1 MSQRARIVF
10 IFELLSQRIAFQI
23 HPVANSEHLGIFAM
37 LPPVNI
43 YARQADGRFVL
54 QSGYSSIAT
63 NAEIDIVSFLI
74 KRLPQS
80 LPILRTIQFG
90 EGVRNNTLLCT
101 VSLPRSDSPNMV
113 KNAVS
118 FGVEDVWAIALIDR
132 DNYPGTEIWPFSSL
146 ELHDGVG
153 SSMDPTPPR
162 STPKLDEINL
172 PFNSNVLDTATRQLL
187 SILSK
192 VPEARHERSP
202 TQPGKN
208 SILIG
213 NVQATLAALLARAG
227 LVVRMNG
234 PYGKYIF
241 SAKGNLDSVA
251 AAPDG
256 SSNGLPQGLV
266 WSSVG
271 MSDHADILAEHER
284 MSVAQLN
291 ELPSAAIREADGTGG
306 GKAIAYAFTGRDGAV
321 STLYVAPTY
330 RGMGLAG
337 AVVRRLRDKGALEP
351 PVLRDQS
358 DLEALEPEPIAMAG
372 IERGNAPSNATFRRL
387 GAQWRWDVYWLWV
400 DLDAVETGYY
410 VDGGYSIC

>member
-1 MSQRARIVF
+1 
-10 IFELLSQRIAFQI
+10 
-23 HPVANSEHLGIFAM
+23 M

-63 NAEIDIVSFLI
+63 NVDIDIVSFLI
-74 KRLPQS
+74 KHLPQS

-101 VSLPRSDSPNMV
+101 VSLPRSDSPNVV
-113 KNAVS
+113 KNAAS
-118 FGVEDVWAIALIDR
+118 FGVEDVWTIALIDR
-132 DNYPGTEIWPFSSL
+132 DNHPGTEIWPFSSL

-153 SSMDPTPPR
+153 SAMDPTPPR
-162 STPKLDEINL
+162 STRKLDEINL
-172 PFNSNVLDTATRQLL
+172 SFNSNVLDTATRQLL
-187 SILSK
+187 AILSK

-202 TQPGKN
+202 TRPGKN

-227 LVVRMNG
+227 LVVRRNG

-372 IERGNAPSNATFRRL
+372 IERGNAPSIATFRRL